1 MSETTPLPEFLTTK
15 EVAELL
21 RLKERKVYELA
32 SNQEIPCLK
41 ATGKLLFPKK
51 ELMHWLQTGEL
62 TLPKFNS
69 MPAGPPPARPAVLAG
84 SHDPLL
90 EWAIRESGCGLSTQL
105 DGSLQGLVLFE
116 QSHASITGLHVPN
129 ANGVGWNVG
138 AVHKRFAGQNVVLV
152 RWASRQQGV
161 LVAPGNPLNIGGIE
175 DLKGRRIAVRQS
187 GAGGMILLEQLLAKA
202 NMQLADL
209 LPTETCRTE
218 NESIAAVASG
228 AADAAPGLEALARL
242 YGLGFVPTQLEE
254 FDLLVCRRSWFDP
267 PFQALLQFTRTHAFQ
282 NKASQLAGYEVSELG
297 RVVWSA

>member
-1 MSETTPLPEFLTTK
+1 MSDSTPLPEFLTTK
-15 EVAELL
+15 EVADLL

-51 ELMHWLQTGEL
+51 ELMHWLQTGES
-62 TLPKFNS
+62 TLPTFNTS
-69 MPAGPPPARPAVLAG
+69 SPSQAPVRPAVLAG

-105 DGSLQGLVLFE
+105 DGSLQGLALFE
-116 QSHASITGLHVPN
+116 QAQAAITGLHVPN
-129 ANGVGWNVG
+129 AHGDGWNVG
-138 AVHKRFAGQNVVLV
+138 AVQKRFAGQHVVLV

-161 LVAPGNPLNIGGIE
+161 LVAQGNPLNIASIE
-175 DLKGRRIAVRQS
+175 DLKGKRIAVRQS

-202 NMQLADL
+202 DMRMVDL

-242 YGLGFVPTQLEE
+242 YGLGFVPTQREQ
-254 FDLLVCRRSWFDP
+254 FDLLVCRKAWFEP
-267 PFQALLQFTRTHAFQ
+267 PVQTLMHFTHTQTFQ
-282 NKASQLAGYEVSELG
+282 NKARQMAGYDVSELG